1 MCSKSK
7 RELRPPRGDSAPGPA
22 PPDAPVDPAP
32 DNITED
38 PPKQGLVSAQG
49 MELCMFPVEP
59 EHLELNIE
67 VTRIDIVVRVDAGD
81 EELARGGS
89 TC

>member
-7 RELRPPRGDSAPGPA
+7 RELRPPRGDSAPAPG
-22 PPDAPVDPAP
+22 PPDAPADPAP

-38 PPKQGLVSAQG
+38 PPKQGLFSVQG

-67 VTRIDIVVRVDAGD
+67 VTRIDILVRVEAG
-81 EELARGGS
+81 EEEVARGGS